1 MSLRDKLK
9 DAKRVVIK
17 VGTSTLLYGETGQIN
32 LNRIDLLVREIVDL
46 SNQGKDVILVTSGAI
61 GVGMVRMGLKK
72 RPTDVKEKQALASVG
87 QGLLMHLYDKFF
99 AEYGKTMGQVLLTMD
114 NAVQHK
120 QYSNSRNTLMTMLKM
135 GVIPVINE
143 NDAVAVDEVKIG
155 DNDRLSAM
163 VASLVDAELLI
174 ILSDIDG
181 VYTANPSKDPNATII
196 DEIPE
201 ITPAVE
207 KMAGGAGSDVGTG
220 GMATKIEAAKIAT
233 ASGVTMLIAS
243 GSENGIIRAIMDGES
258 KGTIFPAKEAHL
270 KVRKSWLAFGKR
282 LKGVI
287 RVDEG
292 CERALKSGSS
302 LLAAGITAT
311 EGNYEAGNT
320 VRILS
325 ADGREI
331 ARGVMNYSA
340 EAMDRIKGHSTKEFA
355 SLLNG
360 EKIYDEA
367 IHRDNL
373 VLMI

>member
-207 KMAGGAGSDVGTG
+207 KIAGGAGSDVGTG

-233 ASGVTMLIAS
+233 ASGVTMLIAA
-243 GSENGIIRAIMDGES
+243 GSEKGIIRAIMDGES

-282 LKGVI
+282 
-287 RVDEG
+287 
-292 CERALKSGSS
+292 
-302 LLAAGITAT
+302 
-311 EGNYEAGNT
+311 
-320 VRILS
+320 
-325 ADGREI
+325 
-331 ARGVMNYSA
+331 
-340 EAMDRIKGHSTKEFA
+340 
-355 SLLNG
+355 
-360 EKIYDEA
+360 
-367 IHRDNL
+367 
-373 VLMI
+373 